1 MVHQCS
7 AERGTAQGRERERE
21 KERETASEHHSAHT
35 TVAVQQSTHINT
47 PPFSQS
53 LSLSLSLSLCLPPSL
68 SLSLSLSLSHFL
80 THTHLLSHTDTGTQ
94 ECRGSAVRSST
105 GQRSLS
111 RMSFVSLNQNWSF
124 SVLFSAVTD
133 NPVNKAPPATC
144 SSTPPAHLTTTDEP
158 PWLKL
163 ARSCEVPWRP
173 PWSLLPVWLLCF
185 SAIFFFFFGKLIQGL
200 SLASSWVIMPQRLP
214 GGSAWQT
221 LTHWMVG
228 QTNRLPQTAATT
240 ILSNQRPGNQV
251 QKGIRGDYLGHPGFF
266 TIGGDVERSCTLCAE
281 RLPSVAACS
290 AAPCC
295 GKGRKEEQGPKQI
308 MLSSAWMPSN
318 HSSPLPLCRNP
329 PPQRDPL
336 CNPNWELVLL
346 SGCLRLK
353 APRHPAHVLYLVRKH
368 WREGAKLWQLAGSTP
383 DVFTRAPAATGNCTV
398 V

>member
-1 MVHQCS
+1 MSRHDWSWQGHVRFPGAPLGLCS
-7 AERGTAQGRERERE
+7 QFGCC
-21 KERETASEHHSAHT
+21 AS
-35 TVAVQQSTHINT
+35 Q
-47 PPFSQS
+47 
-53 LSLSLSLSLCLPPSL
+53 
-68 SLSLSLSLSHFL
+68 
-80 THTHLLSHTDTGTQ
+80 
-94 ECRGSAVRSST
+94 
-105 GQRSLS
+105 
-111 RMSFVSLNQNWSF
+111 
-124 SVLFSAVTD
+124 LF
-133 NPVNKAPPATC
+133 
-144 SSTPPAHLTTTDEP
+144 
-158 PWLKL
+158 
-163 ARSCEVPWRP
+163 
-173 PWSLLPVWLLCF
+173 F
-185 SAIFFFFFGKLIQGL
+185 FFFFFGKLIQGL

-329 PPQRDPL
+329 PPPAGPSLQSQLRACIAQRLFETQGTATSCPRPL
-336 CNPNWELVLL
+336 P
-346 SGCLRLK
+346 
-353 APRHPAHVLYLVRKH
+353 
-368 WREGAKLWQLAGSTP
+368 GA
-383 DVFTRAPAATGNCTV
+383 
-398 V
+398 